1 MNKERILYPCYF
13 DFGLKRSEGRRVP
26 LKIAVEKPSSRD
38 VEKAA
43 KRCDLKVRSENQN
56 HPAHTSRRDG
66 RIVVAWD
73 ESKEELL
80 RKVAGNLKQAK

>member
-13 DFGLKRSEGRRVP
+13 DSGLKRSEGRRVS
-26 LKIAVEKPSSRD
+26 LKMAMERPSNRD
-38 VEKAA
+38 IEKAA
-43 KRCDLKVRSENQN
+43 KRSDLKVRSEKQN

-66 RIVVAWD
+66 RIVVEWN

-80 RKVAGNLKQAK
+80 RKVAGNLKRAK

>member
-13 DFGLKRSEGRRVP
+13 DSGLKRSEGRRVP

-38 VEKAA
+38 IEKAA
-43 KRCDLKVRSENQN
+43 KRSDLKVRSEKQN